1 MSAGFEKVNPGG
13 LGLLGF
19 ALTTIVLSAH
29 NAGLIPTTGLTI
41 GYAVFWGGL
50 AQVFA
55 GWMNFR
61 RGDTF
66 GGTAFST
73 YGLFWLGLAFT
84 LILGLHVSG
93 PELGLWMI
101 LWGIVTLAYAA
112 IAGMVKARVLTI
124 VLILLTVTFFLLG
137 IGGWVA
143 ASTIAGGYVG
153 LITGI
158 AALYLGIAIVA
169 NATLGRTALP
179 E

>member
-84 LILGLHVSG
+84 LILGLPVSG
-93 PELGLWMI
+93 SELGLWMI

-124 VLILLTVTFFLLG
+124 VLILLTITFLLLG

-143 ASTIAGGYVG
+143 ASTIAGGYMG

-158 AALYLGIAIVA
+158 VAMYLGIAIVA
-169 NATLGRTALP
+169 NTTLGRTALP